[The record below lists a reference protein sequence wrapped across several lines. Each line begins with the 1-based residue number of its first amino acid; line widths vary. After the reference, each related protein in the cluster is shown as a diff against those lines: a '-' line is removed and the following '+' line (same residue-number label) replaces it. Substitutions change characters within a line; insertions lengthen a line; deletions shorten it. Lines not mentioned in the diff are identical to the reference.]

1 MSLDEKKD
9 NCPFCSSNI
18 NHARFHESENF
29 LAIYNIAPILPGHS
43 LIIPKWHVES
53 LLELDDEKLYEL
65 MMFSRD
71 TTKILLS
78 VFKSS
83 GFDWT
88 IQEGEEAGQSIPHLH
103 LHLIPRRQNDLSQ
116 PGDWYPLV
124 KESEAEIIDSEARP
138 RLSANE
144 MKVIVSKIREFIDLR
159 K

>member
-1 MSLDEKKD
+1 
-9 NCPFCSSNI
+9 
-18 NHARFHESENF
+18 
-29 LAIYNIAPILPGHS
+29 
-43 LIIPKWHVES
+43 
-53 LLELDDEKLYEL
+53 
-65 MMFSRD
+65 MFSRD